1 MTVAELL
8 RVLRRAKREAIVVIE
23 RGEGGGAALRGV
35 DVAECRADVVE
46 DDGSIRS
53 VVAECVLLYYS
64 APAQEGA

>member
-23 RGEGGGAALRGV
+23 RGEGGAALRGV